1 MADTASLV
9 ARVTAEGAVTAAKQL
24 DNFAASATKAE
35 AATDKMTPAVKEA
48 AATTPKFGSA
58 VTNVSY
64 QLQDFIVQV
73 SSGQSALL
81 AFSQQAPQLLSGF
94 GALGAVLGIAAAATS
109 VLYNAFGSTNEA
121 TKNLE
126 SSTKALNAVI
136 QTSKTG
142 VTELSD
148 SYIQLATGV
157 ETATASQAQL
167 EAGIAGAEN
176 TIAAMNAKLKE
187 TADISYLMSGSI
199 TGANDSLQKG
209 QTNTSSYTGFLSS
222 LADQFGVTKQQAEEL
237 IPLLAS
243 VAEKPAQDNVLA
255 LTARMGELSS
265 TTDSK
270 VTPAFRNF
278 RAELLNAIATQD
290 TAKKSLDILKAA
302 QLGQAEATNSSTE
315 ATKQNITKMIEY
327 AQAQLQGA
335 KAVLAFN
342 AAQDKQ
348 QFAQS
353 GATAEQIAQY
363 NELINKQYEKDVANY
378 DAAQQKKAEA
388 EAKSA
393 AARAKSEADRQA
405 AQEKQADAFL
415 ASLERGQSDQL
426 KAIDAAESQKLQTLD
441 DYRAKDLVSQQEYEA
456 ARLLITTD
464 AARARQK
471 VEDSVTQKQQ
481 KITASVDPIAKLQ
494 QEREARLKV
503 IDEYEQLETANHETA
518 LAARQAAENTYNEGL
533 RAAAEENFRAQ
544 SMWNDMLLDGLDA
557 VAGATTNSIVGLL
570 NGTQS
575 AEEAAKN
582 LGNALL
588 SSVVGSLVEM
598 GAQYL
603 TNMIIGQTANA
614 AMVASSVASGT
625 AVAAA
630 WAPAAAMASLASFGA
645 NAAPAAAGISST
657 TALAAGLALTGVR
670 EQGGQMNAGGSYL
683 VGERGPEIIRMPG
696 AGRAVNASQTRQQLN
711 GNNSGNSGPTNVTI
725 VNNTSSQIGNV
736 STEQDDEGR
745 LRIIIEE
752 QVAASLQNSNSKIS
766 KARKATRNAP
776 GFK

>member
-9 ARVTAEGAVTAAKQL
+9 ARVTAEGAATAAKQL

-243 VAEKPAQDNVLA
+243 VAEKPTQDNVLA
-255 LTARMGELSS
+255 LTTRMGELSS
-265 TTDSK
+265 ATDSK

-415 ASLERGQSDQL
+415 TLVKKQNSSEVEQVTIA
-426 KAIDAAESQKLQTLD
+426 AAEKQKQLD
-441 DYRAKDLVSQQEYEA
+441 DYYAKGLVSQQEYE
-456 ARLLITTD
+456 
-464 AARARQK
+464 
-471 VEDSVTQKQQ
+471 
-481 KITASVDPIAKLQ
+481 TASADI
-494 QEREARLKV
+494 
-503 IDEYEQLETANHETA
+503 
-518 LAARQAAENTYNEGL
+518 
-533 RAAAEENFRAQ
+533 
-544 SMWNDMLLDGLDA
+544 
-557 VAGATTNSIVGLL
+557 
-570 NGTQS
+570 
-575 AEEAAKN
+575 
-582 LGNALL
+582 
-588 SSVVGSLVEM
+588 
-598 GAQYL
+598 
-603 TNMIIGQTANA
+603 ANA
-614 AMVASSVASGT
+614 AQEKKDAIVAKEQEQQAKRQEQADAYLAQLQANFEGESAELDRQYQVKQDKLDKFHEEGLISEEDYQNALADLRQQKADALIAADLSTWGTIAANVKSAASENT
-625 AVAAA
+625 ALYKAAA
-630 WAPAAAMASLASFGA
+630 ITEATISTYLAATKALATGGPILGPILAASTIALGLANVA
-645 NAAPAAAGISST
+645 KISS
-657 TALAAGLALTGVR
+657 AR
-670 EQGGQMNAGGSYL
+670 EQGGQLSAGQASTIA
-683 VGERGPEIIRMPG
+683 ERGKPEVIMPAG
-696 AGRAVNASQTRQQLN
+696 ASRVRTAQQMKEIMGQN
-711 GNNSGNSGPTNVTI
+711 GSSSGPSNVTI

>member
-9 ARVTAEGAVTAAKQL
+9 ARVTAEGAATAAKQL

-222 LADQFGVTKQQAEEL
+222 LADQFGITKQQAEEL

-243 VAEKPAQDNVLA
+243 VAEKPTQDNVLA
-255 LTARMGELSS
+255 LTTRMGELSS
-265 TTDSK
+265 ATDSK

-315 ATKQNITKMIEY
+315 ATKQNIAKMIEY

-415 ASLERGQSDQL
+415 TLVKKQNSSEVEQVTIA
-426 KAIDAAESQKLQTLD
+426 AAEKQKQLD
-441 DYRAKDLVSQQEYEA
+441 DYYAKGLVSQQEYE
-456 ARLLITTD
+456 
-464 AARARQK
+464 
-471 VEDSVTQKQQ
+471 
-481 KITASVDPIAKLQ
+481 TASADI
-494 QEREARLKV
+494 
-503 IDEYEQLETANHETA
+503 
-518 LAARQAAENTYNEGL
+518 
-533 RAAAEENFRAQ
+533 
-544 SMWNDMLLDGLDA
+544 
-557 VAGATTNSIVGLL
+557 
-570 NGTQS
+570 
-575 AEEAAKN
+575 
-582 LGNALL
+582 
-588 SSVVGSLVEM
+588 
-598 GAQYL
+598 
-603 TNMIIGQTANA
+603 ANA
-614 AMVASSVASGT
+614 AQEKKDAIVAKEQEQQAKRQEQADAYLAQLQANFEGESAELDRQYQVKQDKLDKFHEEGLISEEDYQNALADLRQQKADALIAADLSTWGTIAANVKSAASENT
-625 AVAAA
+625 ALYKAAA
-630 WAPAAAMASLASFGA
+630 ITEATISTYLAATKALATGGPILGPILAASTIALGLANVA
-645 NAAPAAAGISST
+645 KISS
-657 TALAAGLALTGVR
+657 AR
-670 EQGGQMNAGGSYL
+670 EQGGQLSAGQASTIA
-683 VGERGPEIIRMPG
+683 ERGKPEVIMPAG
-696 AGRAVNASQTRQQLN
+696 ASRVRTAQQMKEIMGQN
-711 GNNSGNSGPTNVTI
+711 GSSSGPSNVTI

>member
-9 ARVTAEGAVTAAKQL
+9 ARVTAEGAATAAKQL

-148 SYIQLATGV
+148 SYIQLAAGV

-243 VAEKPAQDNVLA
+243 VAEKPTQDNVLA
-255 LTARMGELSS
+255 LTTRMGELSS
-265 TTDSK
+265 ATDSK

-415 ASLERGQSDQL
+415 TLVKKQNSSEVEQVTIA
-426 KAIDAAESQKLQTLD
+426 AAEKQKQLD
-441 DYRAKDLVSQQEYEA
+441 DYYAKGLVSQQEYE
-456 ARLLITTD
+456 
-464 AARARQK
+464 
-471 VEDSVTQKQQ
+471 
-481 KITASVDPIAKLQ
+481 TASADI
-494 QEREARLKV
+494 
-503 IDEYEQLETANHETA
+503 
-518 LAARQAAENTYNEGL
+518 
-533 RAAAEENFRAQ
+533 
-544 SMWNDMLLDGLDA
+544 
-557 VAGATTNSIVGLL
+557 
-570 NGTQS
+570 
-575 AEEAAKN
+575 
-582 LGNALL
+582 
-588 SSVVGSLVEM
+588 
-598 GAQYL
+598 
-603 TNMIIGQTANA
+603 ANA
-614 AMVASSVASGT
+614 AQEKKDAIVAKEQEQQAKRQEQADAYLAQLQANFEGESAELDRQYQVKQDKLDKFHEEGLISEEDYQNALADLRQQKADALIAADLSTWGTIAANVKSAASENT
-625 AVAAA
+625 ALYKAAA
-630 WAPAAAMASLASFGA
+630 ITEATISTYLAATKALATGGPILGPILAASTIALGLANVA
-645 NAAPAAAGISST
+645 KISS
-657 TALAAGLALTGVR
+657 AR
-670 EQGGQMNAGGSYL
+670 EQGGQLAAGQASTIA
-683 VGERGPEIIRMPG
+683 ERGKPEVIMPAG
-696 AGRAVNASQTRQQLN
+696 ASRVRTAQQMKEIMGQN
-711 GNNSGNSGPTNVTI
+711 GSSSGPSNVTI

>member
-9 ARVTAEGAVTAAKQL
+9 ARVTAEGAATAAKQL

-243 VAEKPAQDNVLA
+243 VAEKPTQDNVLA
-255 LTARMGELSS
+255 LTTRMGELSS
-265 TTDSK
+265 ATDSK

-302 QLGQAEATNSSTE
+302 QLGQTEATNSSTE

-415 ASLERGQSDQL
+415 TLVKKQNSSEVEQVTIA
-426 KAIDAAESQKLQTLD
+426 AAEKQKQLD
-441 DYRAKDLVSQQEYEA
+441 DYYAKGLVSQQEYE
-456 ARLLITTD
+456 
-464 AARARQK
+464 
-471 VEDSVTQKQQ
+471 
-481 KITASVDPIAKLQ
+481 TASADI
-494 QEREARLKV
+494 
-503 IDEYEQLETANHETA
+503 
-518 LAARQAAENTYNEGL
+518 
-533 RAAAEENFRAQ
+533 
-544 SMWNDMLLDGLDA
+544 
-557 VAGATTNSIVGLL
+557 
-570 NGTQS
+570 
-575 AEEAAKN
+575 
-582 LGNALL
+582 
-588 SSVVGSLVEM
+588 
-598 GAQYL
+598 
-603 TNMIIGQTANA
+603 ANA
-614 AMVASSVASGT
+614 AQEKKDAIVAKEQEQQAKRQEQADAYLAQLQANFEGESAELDRQYQVKQDKLDKFHEEGLISEEDYQNALADLRQQKADALIAADLSTWGTIAANVKSAASENT
-625 AVAAA
+625 ALYKAAA
-630 WAPAAAMASLASFGA
+630 ITEATISTYLAATKALATGGPILGPILAASTIALGLANVA
-645 NAAPAAAGISST
+645 KISS
-657 TALAAGLALTGVR
+657 AR
-670 EQGGQMNAGGSYL
+670 EQGGQLSAGQASTIA
-683 VGERGPEIIRMPG
+683 ERGKPEVIMPAG
-696 AGRAVNASQTRQQLN
+696 ASRVRTAQQMKEIMGQN
-711 GNNSGNSGPTNVTI
+711 GSSSSPSNVTI

>member
-9 ARVTAEGAVTAAKQL
+9 ARVTAEGAATAAKQL

-48 AATTPKFGSA
+48 AKTTPKFGSA

-94 GALGAVLGIAAAATS
+94 GALGAVLGITAAATS

-243 VAEKPAQDNVLA
+243 VAEKPTQDNVLA
-255 LTARMGELSS
+255 LTTRMGELSS
-265 TTDSK
+265 ATDSK

-388 EAKSA
+388 EA
-393 AARAKSEADRQA
+393 DRQA

-415 ASLERGQSDQL
+415 TLVKKQNSSEVEQVTIA
-426 KAIDAAESQKLQTLD
+426 AAEKQKQLD
-441 DYRAKDLVSQQEYEA
+441 EYYTKGLVSQQEYE
-456 ARLLITTD
+456 
-464 AARARQK
+464 
-471 VEDSVTQKQQ
+471 
-481 KITASVDPIAKLQ
+481 TASADI
-494 QEREARLKV
+494 
-503 IDEYEQLETANHETA
+503 
-518 LAARQAAENTYNEGL
+518 
-533 RAAAEENFRAQ
+533 
-544 SMWNDMLLDGLDA
+544 
-557 VAGATTNSIVGLL
+557 
-570 NGTQS
+570 
-575 AEEAAKN
+575 
-582 LGNALL
+582 
-588 SSVVGSLVEM
+588 
-598 GAQYL
+598 
-603 TNMIIGQTANA
+603 ANA
-614 AMVASSVASGT
+614 AQEKKDAIVAKEQEQQAKRQEQADAYLAQLQANFEGESAELDRQYQVKQDKLDKFHEEGLISEEDYQNALADLRRQKADALIAADLSTWGTIAANVKSAASENT
-625 AVAAA
+625 ALYKAAA
-630 WAPAAAMASLASFGA
+630 ITEATISTYLAATKALATGGPILGPILAASTIALGLANVA
-645 NAAPAAAGISST
+645 KISS
-657 TALAAGLALTGVR
+657 AR
-670 EQGGQMNAGGSYL
+670 EQGGQLSAGQASTIAERGKPEVIMPAGASRVRTAQQMKEIMGQNGGST
-683 VGERGPEIIRMPG
+683 GPANISII
-696 AGRAVNASQTRQQLN
+696 
-711 GNNSGNSGPTNVTI
+711 
-725 VNNTSSQIGNV
+725 NNTSAQIGNTSV
-736 STEQDDEGR
+736 EQDEEGR

>member
-9 ARVTAEGAVTAAKQL
+9 ARVTAEGAATAAKQL

-243 VAEKPAQDNVLA
+243 VAEKPTQDNVLA
-255 LTARMGELSS
+255 LTTRMGELSS
-265 TTDSK
+265 ATDSK

-415 ASLERGQSDQL
+415 TLVKKQNSSEVEQVTIA
-426 KAIDAAESQKLQTLD
+426 AAEKQKQLD
-441 DYRAKDLVSQQEYEA
+441 DYYAKGLVSQQEYE
-456 ARLLITTD
+456 
-464 AARARQK
+464 
-471 VEDSVTQKQQ
+471 
-481 KITASVDPIAKLQ
+481 TASADI
-494 QEREARLKV
+494 
-503 IDEYEQLETANHETA
+503 
-518 LAARQAAENTYNEGL
+518 
-533 RAAAEENFRAQ
+533 
-544 SMWNDMLLDGLDA
+544 
-557 VAGATTNSIVGLL
+557 
-570 NGTQS
+570 
-575 AEEAAKN
+575 
-582 LGNALL
+582 
-588 SSVVGSLVEM
+588 
-598 GAQYL
+598 
-603 TNMIIGQTANA
+603 ANA
-614 AMVASSVASGT
+614 AQEKKDAIVAKEQEQQAKRQEQADAYLAQLQANFEGESAELDRQYQVKQDKLDKFHEEGLISEEDYQNALADLRQQKADALIAADLSTWGTIAANVKSAASENT
-625 AVAAA
+625 ALYKAAA
-630 WAPAAAMASLASFGA
+630 ITEATISTYLAATKALATGGPILGPILAASTVALGLANVA
-645 NAAPAAAGISST
+645 KISS
-657 TALAAGLALTGVR
+657 AR
-670 EQGGQMNAGGSYL
+670 EQGGQLSAGQASTIA
-683 VGERGPEIIRMPG
+683 ERGKPEVIMPAG
-696 AGRAVNASQTRQQLN
+696 ASRVRTAQQMKEIMGQN
-711 GNNSGNSGPTNVTI
+711 GSSSGPSNVTI

>member
-9 ARVTAEGAVTAAKQL
+9 ARVTAEGAATAAKQL

-176 TIAAMNAKLKE
+176 TIASMNAKLKE

-243 VAEKPAQDNVLA
+243 VAEKPTQDNVLA

-265 TTDSK
+265 ATESK

-415 ASLERGQSDQL
+415 ALVKKQNSSEVEQVTI
-426 KAIDAAESQKLQTLD
+426 AAAEKQKQLD
-441 DYRAKDLVSQQEYEA
+441 DYYAKGLVSQQEYE
-456 ARLLITTD
+456 
-464 AARARQK
+464 
-471 VEDSVTQKQQ
+471 
-481 KITASVDPIAKLQ
+481 TASADI
-494 QEREARLKV
+494 
-503 IDEYEQLETANHETA
+503 
-518 LAARQAAENTYNEGL
+518 
-533 RAAAEENFRAQ
+533 
-544 SMWNDMLLDGLDA
+544 
-557 VAGATTNSIVGLL
+557 
-570 NGTQS
+570 
-575 AEEAAKN
+575 
-582 LGNALL
+582 
-588 SSVVGSLVEM
+588 
-598 GAQYL
+598 
-603 TNMIIGQTANA
+603 ANA
-614 AMVASSVASGT
+614 AQEKKDAIVAKEQEQQAKRQEQADAYLAQLQANFEGESAELDRQYQVKQDKLDKFHEDGLISEEDYQNALADLRQQKADALIAADLSTWGTIAANVKNAASENT
-625 AVAAA
+625 ALYKAAA
-630 WAPAAAMASLASFGA
+630 ITEATISTYLAATKALATGGPILGPILAASTIALGLANVA
-645 NAAPAAAGISST
+645 KISS
-657 TALAAGLALTGVR
+657 AR
-670 EQGGQMNAGGSYL
+670 EQGGQLSAGQASTIA
-683 VGERGPEIIRMPG
+683 ERGKPEVIMPAG
-696 AGRAVNASQTRQQLN
+696 ASRVRTAQQMKEIMGQN
-711 GNNSGNSGPTNVTI
+711 GSSSGPSNVTI

>member
-9 ARVTAEGAVTAAKQL
+9 ARVTAEGAATAAKQL

-48 AATTPKFGSA
+48 TATTPKFGSA

-148 SYIQLATGV
+148 SYIQLAAGV

-243 VAEKPAQDNVLA
+243 VAEKPTQDNVLA
-255 LTARMGELSS
+255 LTTRMGELSS
-265 TTDSK
+265 ATDSK

-415 ASLERGQSDQL
+415 TLVKKQNSSEVEQVTIA
-426 KAIDAAESQKLQTLD
+426 AAEKQKQLD
-441 DYRAKDLVSQQEYEA
+441 EYYAKGLVSQQEYE
-456 ARLLITTD
+456 
-464 AARARQK
+464 
-471 VEDSVTQKQQ
+471 
-481 KITASVDPIAKLQ
+481 TASADI
-494 QEREARLKV
+494 
-503 IDEYEQLETANHETA
+503 
-518 LAARQAAENTYNEGL
+518 
-533 RAAAEENFRAQ
+533 
-544 SMWNDMLLDGLDA
+544 
-557 VAGATTNSIVGLL
+557 
-570 NGTQS
+570 
-575 AEEAAKN
+575 
-582 LGNALL
+582 
-588 SSVVGSLVEM
+588 
-598 GAQYL
+598 
-603 TNMIIGQTANA
+603 ANA
-614 AMVASSVASGT
+614 AQEKKDAIVAKEQEQQSKRQEQADAYLAQLQANFEGESAELDRQYQVKQDKLDKFHEEGLISEEDYQNALADLRQQKADALIAADLSTWGTIAANVKSAASENT
-625 AVAAA
+625 ALYKAAA
-630 WAPAAAMASLASFGA
+630 ITEATISTYLAATKALATGGPILGPILAASTIALGLANVA
-645 NAAPAAAGISST
+645 KISS
-657 TALAAGLALTGVR
+657 AR
-670 EQGGQMNAGGSYL
+670 EQGGQLSAGQASTIA
-683 VGERGPEIIRMPG
+683 ERGKPEVIMPAG
-696 AGRAVNASQTRQQLN
+696 ASRVRTAQQMKEIMGQN
-711 GNNSGNSGPTNVTI
+711 GSSSGPSNVTI

>member
-9 ARVTAEGAVTAAKQL
+9 ARVTAEGAATAAKQL

-94 GALGAVLGIAAAATS
+94 GSLGAVLGIAAAATS

-243 VAEKPAQDNVLA
+243 VAEKPTQDNVLA
-255 LTARMGELSS
+255 LTTRMGELSS
-265 TTDSK
+265 ATDSK

-415 ASLERGQSDQL
+415 TLVKKQNSSEVEQVTIA
-426 KAIDAAESQKLQTLD
+426 AAEKQKQLD
-441 DYRAKDLVSQQEYEA
+441 DYYAKGLVSQQEYE
-456 ARLLITTD
+456 
-464 AARARQK
+464 
-471 VEDSVTQKQQ
+471 
-481 KITASVDPIAKLQ
+481 TASADI
-494 QEREARLKV
+494 
-503 IDEYEQLETANHETA
+503 
-518 LAARQAAENTYNEGL
+518 
-533 RAAAEENFRAQ
+533 
-544 SMWNDMLLDGLDA
+544 
-557 VAGATTNSIVGLL
+557 
-570 NGTQS
+570 
-575 AEEAAKN
+575 
-582 LGNALL
+582 
-588 SSVVGSLVEM
+588 
-598 GAQYL
+598 
-603 TNMIIGQTANA
+603 ANA
-614 AMVASSVASGT
+614 AQEKKDAIVAKEQEQQAKRQEQADAYLAQLQANFEGESAELDRQYQVKQDKLDKFHEEGLISEEDYQNALADLRQQKADALIAADLSTWGTIAANVKSAASENT
-625 AVAAA
+625 ALYKAAA
-630 WAPAAAMASLASFGA
+630 ITEATISTYLAATKALATGGPILGPILAASTIALGLANVA
-645 NAAPAAAGISST
+645 KISS
-657 TALAAGLALTGVR
+657 AR
-670 EQGGQMNAGGSYL
+670 EQGGQLSAGQASTIA
-683 VGERGPEIIRMPG
+683 ERGKPEVIMPAG
-696 AGRAVNASQTRQQLN
+696 ASRVRTAQQMKEIMGQN
-711 GNNSGNSGPTNVTI
+711 GSSSGPSNVTI

>member
-9 ARVTAEGAVTAAKQL
+9 ARVTAEGAATAAKQL

-243 VAEKPAQDNVLA
+243 VAEKPTQDNVMA
-255 LTARMGELSS
+255 LTTRMGELSS
-265 TTDSK
+265 ATDSK

-393 AARAKSEADRQA
+393 AARAKSESDRQA

-415 ASLERGQSDQL
+415 TLVKKQNSSEVEQVTIA
-426 KAIDAAESQKLQTLD
+426 AAEKQKQLD
-441 DYRAKDLVSQQEYEA
+441 DYYAKGLVSQQEYE
-456 ARLLITTD
+456 
-464 AARARQK
+464 
-471 VEDSVTQKQQ
+471 
-481 KITASVDPIAKLQ
+481 TASADI
-494 QEREARLKV
+494 
-503 IDEYEQLETANHETA
+503 
-518 LAARQAAENTYNEGL
+518 
-533 RAAAEENFRAQ
+533 
-544 SMWNDMLLDGLDA
+544 
-557 VAGATTNSIVGLL
+557 
-570 NGTQS
+570 
-575 AEEAAKN
+575 
-582 LGNALL
+582 
-588 SSVVGSLVEM
+588 
-598 GAQYL
+598 
-603 TNMIIGQTANA
+603 ANA
-614 AMVASSVASGT
+614 AQEKKDAIVAKEQEQQAKRQEQADAYLAQLQANFEGESAELDRQYQVKQDKLDKFHEEGLISEEDYQNALADLRQQKADALIAADLSTWGTIAANVKSAASENT
-625 AVAAA
+625 ALYKAAA
-630 WAPAAAMASLASFGA
+630 ITEATISTYLAATKALATGGPILGPILAASTIALGLANVA
-645 NAAPAAAGISST
+645 KISS
-657 TALAAGLALTGVR
+657 AR
-670 EQGGQMNAGGSYL
+670 EQGGQLAAGQASTIA
-683 VGERGPEIIRMPG
+683 ERGKPEVIMPAG
-696 AGRAVNASQTRQQLN
+696 ASRARTAQQMKEIMGQN
-711 GNNSGNSGPTNVTI
+711 GGQSGGDNVTI
-725 VNNTSSQIGNV
+725 VNNTTGRVDSAV
-736 STEQDDEGR
+736 TERDDEGR
-745 LRIIIEE
+745 LRIIISET
-752 QVAASLQNSNSKIS
+752 VASQLQDNNSPIS
-766 KARKATRNAP
+766 KARRSTRGQP
-776 GFK
+776 GY

>member
-9 ARVTAEGAVTAAKQL
+9 ARVTAEGAATAAKQL

-243 VAEKPAQDNVLA
+243 VAEKPTQDNVLA

-265 TTDSK
+265 ATDSK

-405 AQEKQADAFL
+405 AQDKQADAFL
-415 ASLERGQSDQL
+415 TLVKKQNSSEVEQVTIA
-426 KAIDAAESQKLQTLD
+426 AAEKQKQLD
-441 DYRAKDLVSQQEYEA
+441 DYYAKGLVSQQEYE
-456 ARLLITTD
+456 
-464 AARARQK
+464 
-471 VEDSVTQKQQ
+471 
-481 KITASVDPIAKLQ
+481 TASADI
-494 QEREARLKV
+494 
-503 IDEYEQLETANHETA
+503 
-518 LAARQAAENTYNEGL
+518 
-533 RAAAEENFRAQ
+533 
-544 SMWNDMLLDGLDA
+544 
-557 VAGATTNSIVGLL
+557 
-570 NGTQS
+570 
-575 AEEAAKN
+575 
-582 LGNALL
+582 
-588 SSVVGSLVEM
+588 
-598 GAQYL
+598 
-603 TNMIIGQTANA
+603 ANA
-614 AMVASSVASGT
+614 AQEKKDAIVAKEQEQQAKRQEQADAYLAQLQANFEGESAELDRQYQVKQDKLDKFHEEGLISEEDYQNALADLRQQKADALIAADLSTWGTIAANVKSAASENT
-625 AVAAA
+625 ALYKAAA
-630 WAPAAAMASLASFGA
+630 ITEATISTYLAATKALATGGPILGPILAASTIALGLANVA
-645 NAAPAAAGISST
+645 KISS
-657 TALAAGLALTGVR
+657 AR
-670 EQGGQMNAGGSYL
+670 EQGGQLSAGQASTIA
-683 VGERGPEIIRMPG
+683 ERGKPEVIMPAG
-696 AGRAVNASQTRQQLN
+696 ASRVRTAQQMKEIMGQN
-711 GNNSGNSGPTNVTI
+711 VSSSGPSNVTI

>member
-9 ARVTAEGAVTAAKQL
+9 ARVTAEGAATAAKQL

-243 VAEKPAQDNVLA
+243 VAEKPTQDNVLA
-255 LTARMGELSS
+255 LTTRMGELSS
-265 TTDSK
+265 ATDSK

-415 ASLERGQSDQL
+415 TLVKKQNSSEVEQVTIA
-426 KAIDAAESQKLQTLD
+426 AAEKQKQLD
-441 DYRAKDLVSQQEYEA
+441 DYYAKGLVSQQEYEM
-456 ARLLITTD
+456 
-464 AARARQK
+464 
-471 VEDSVTQKQQ
+471 
-481 KITASVDPIAKLQ
+481 ASADI
-494 QEREARLKV
+494 
-503 IDEYEQLETANHETA
+503 
-518 LAARQAAENTYNEGL
+518 
-533 RAAAEENFRAQ
+533 
-544 SMWNDMLLDGLDA
+544 
-557 VAGATTNSIVGLL
+557 
-570 NGTQS
+570 
-575 AEEAAKN
+575 
-582 LGNALL
+582 
-588 SSVVGSLVEM
+588 
-598 GAQYL
+598 
-603 TNMIIGQTANA
+603 ANA
-614 AMVASSVASGT
+614 AQEKKDAIVAKEQEQQAKRQEQADAYLAQLQANFEGESAELDRQYQVKQDKLDKFHEEGLISEEDYQNALADLRQQKADALIDADLSTWGTIAANVKNAASENT
-625 AVAAA
+625 ALYKAAA
-630 WAPAAAMASLASFGA
+630 ITEATISTYLAATKALATGGPILGPILAASTIALGLANVA
-645 NAAPAAAGISST
+645 KISS
-657 TALAAGLALTGVR
+657 AR
-670 EQGGQMNAGGSYL
+670 EQGGQLSAGQASTIA
-683 VGERGPEIIRMPG
+683 ERGKPEVIMPAG
-696 AGRAVNASQTRQQLN
+696 ASRVRTAQQMKEIMGQN
-711 GNNSGNSGPTNVTI
+711 GAPSGGDNVTI
-725 VNNTSSQIGNV
+725 VNNTTGRVDSAV
-736 STEQDDEGR
+736 TERDDEGR
-745 LRIIIEE
+745 LRIIISET
-752 QVAASLQNSNSKIS
+752 VASQLQDNNSPIS
-766 KARKATRNAP
+766 KARRGTRGQP
-776 GFK
+776 GY

>member
-9 ARVTAEGAVTAAKQL
+9 ARVTAEGAATAAKQL

-48 AATTPKFGSA
+48 AKTTPKFGSA

-243 VAEKPAQDNVLA
+243 VAEKPTQDNVLA
-255 LTARMGELSS
+255 LTTRMGELSS
-265 TTDSK
+265 ATDSK

-415 ASLERGQSDQL
+415 TLVKKQNSSEVEQVTIA
-426 KAIDAAESQKLQTLD
+426 AAEKQKQLD
-441 DYRAKDLVSQQEYEA
+441 EYYAKGLVSQQEYE
-456 ARLLITTD
+456 
-464 AARARQK
+464 
-471 VEDSVTQKQQ
+471 
-481 KITASVDPIAKLQ
+481 TASADI
-494 QEREARLKV
+494 
-503 IDEYEQLETANHETA
+503 
-518 LAARQAAENTYNEGL
+518 
-533 RAAAEENFRAQ
+533 
-544 SMWNDMLLDGLDA
+544 
-557 VAGATTNSIVGLL
+557 
-570 NGTQS
+570 
-575 AEEAAKN
+575 
-582 LGNALL
+582 
-588 SSVVGSLVEM
+588 
-598 GAQYL
+598 
-603 TNMIIGQTANA
+603 ANA
-614 AMVASSVASGT
+614 AQEKKDAIVAKEQEQQAKRQEQADAYLAQLQANFEGESAELDRQYQVKQDKLDKFHEEGLISEEDYQNAIADLRRQKADALIAADLSTWGTIAANVKSAASENT
-625 AVAAA
+625 ALYKAAA
-630 WAPAAAMASLASFGA
+630 ITEATISTYLAATKALATGGPILGPILAASTIALGLANVA
-645 NAAPAAAGISST
+645 KISS
-657 TALAAGLALTGVR
+657 AR
-670 EQGGQMNAGGSYL
+670 EQGGQLSAGQASTIAERGKPEVIMPAGASRVRTAQQMKEIMGQNGGST
-683 VGERGPEIIRMPG
+683 GPANISII
-696 AGRAVNASQTRQQLN
+696 
-711 GNNSGNSGPTNVTI
+711 
-725 VNNTSSQIGNV
+725 NNTSAQIGNTSV
-736 STEQDDEGR
+736 EQDEEGR

>member
-9 ARVTAEGAVTAAKQL
+9 ARVTAEGAATAAKQL

-48 AATTPKFGSA
+48 AKTTPKFGSA

-243 VAEKPAQDNVLA
+243 VAEKPTQDNVLA
-255 LTARMGELSS
+255 LTTRMGELSS
-265 TTDSK
+265 ATDSK

-415 ASLERGQSDQL
+415 TLVKKQNSSEVEQVTIA
-426 KAIDAAESQKLQTLD
+426 AAEKQKQLD
-441 DYRAKDLVSQQEYEA
+441 EYYAKGLVSQQEYE
-456 ARLLITTD
+456 
-464 AARARQK
+464 
-471 VEDSVTQKQQ
+471 
-481 KITASVDPIAKLQ
+481 TASADI
-494 QEREARLKV
+494 
-503 IDEYEQLETANHETA
+503 
-518 LAARQAAENTYNEGL
+518 
-533 RAAAEENFRAQ
+533 
-544 SMWNDMLLDGLDA
+544 
-557 VAGATTNSIVGLL
+557 
-570 NGTQS
+570 
-575 AEEAAKN
+575 
-582 LGNALL
+582 
-588 SSVVGSLVEM
+588 
-598 GAQYL
+598 
-603 TNMIIGQTANA
+603 ANA
-614 AMVASSVASGT
+614 AQEKKDAIVAKEQEQQAKRQEQADAYLAQLQANFEGESAELDRQYQVKQDKLDKFHEEGLISEEDYQNALADLRQQKADALIAADLSTWGTIAANVKNAASENT
-625 AVAAA
+625 ALYKAAA
-630 WAPAAAMASLASFGA
+630 ITEATISTYLAA
-645 NAAPAAAGISST
+645 NK
-657 TALAAGLALTGVR
+657 ALATGGPILGPILAASAIALGLANVAKISAAR
-670 EQGGQMNAGGSYL
+670 EQGGQLSAGQASTIAERGKPEVIMPAGASRVRTAQQMKEIMGQNGGST
-683 VGERGPEIIRMPG
+683 GPANISII
-696 AGRAVNASQTRQQLN
+696 
-711 GNNSGNSGPTNVTI
+711 
-725 VNNTSSQIGNV
+725 NNTSAQIGNTSV
-736 STEQDDEGR
+736 EQDEEGR

>member
-9 ARVTAEGAVTAAKQL
+9 ARVTAEGAATAAKQL

-243 VAEKPAQDNVLA
+243 VAEKPTQDNVLA
-255 LTARMGELSS
+255 LTTRMGELSS
-265 TTDSK
+265 ATDSK

-415 ASLERGQSDQL
+415 TLVKKQNSSEVEQVTIA
-426 KAIDAAESQKLQTLD
+426 AAEKQKQLD
-441 DYRAKDLVSQQEYEA
+441 DYYAKGLVSQQEYE
-456 ARLLITTD
+456 
-464 AARARQK
+464 
-471 VEDSVTQKQQ
+471 
-481 KITASVDPIAKLQ
+481 TASADI
-494 QEREARLKV
+494 
-503 IDEYEQLETANHETA
+503 
-518 LAARQAAENTYNEGL
+518 
-533 RAAAEENFRAQ
+533 
-544 SMWNDMLLDGLDA
+544 
-557 VAGATTNSIVGLL
+557 
-570 NGTQS
+570 
-575 AEEAAKN
+575 
-582 LGNALL
+582 
-588 SSVVGSLVEM
+588 
-598 GAQYL
+598 
-603 TNMIIGQTANA
+603 ANA
-614 AMVASSVASGT
+614 AQEKKDAIVAKEQEQQAKRQEQADAYLAQLQANFEGESAELDRQYQVKQDKLDKFHEEGLISEEDYQNALADLRQQKADALIAADLSTWGTIAANVKSAASENT
-625 AVAAA
+625 ALYKAAA
-630 WAPAAAMASLASFGA
+630 ITEATISTYLAATKALATGGPILGPILAASTIALGLANVA
-645 NAAPAAAGISST
+645 KISS
-657 TALAAGLALTGVR
+657 AR
-670 EQGGQMNAGGSYL
+670 EQGGQLAAGQASTIAERGKPEVIMPAGASRVRTAQQMKEIMGQNGGST
-683 VGERGPEIIRMPG
+683 GPANISII
-696 AGRAVNASQTRQQLN
+696 
-711 GNNSGNSGPTNVTI
+711 
-725 VNNTSSQIGNV
+725 NNTSAQIGNTSV
-736 STEQDDEGR
+736 EQDEEGR

>member
-9 ARVTAEGAVTAAKQL
+9 ARVTAEGAATAAKQL

-243 VAEKPAQDNVLA
+243 VAEKPTQDNVMA
-255 LTARMGELSS
+255 LTTRMGELSS
-265 TTDSK
+265 ATDSK

-393 AARAKSEADRQA
+393 AARAKSESDRQA

-415 ASLERGQSDQL
+415 TLVKKQNSSEVEQVTIA
-426 KAIDAAESQKLQTLD
+426 AAEKQKQLD
-441 DYRAKDLVSQQEYEA
+441 DYYAKGLVSQQEYE
-456 ARLLITTD
+456 
-464 AARARQK
+464 
-471 VEDSVTQKQQ
+471 
-481 KITASVDPIAKLQ
+481 TASADI
-494 QEREARLKV
+494 
-503 IDEYEQLETANHETA
+503 
-518 LAARQAAENTYNEGL
+518 
-533 RAAAEENFRAQ
+533 
-544 SMWNDMLLDGLDA
+544 
-557 VAGATTNSIVGLL
+557 
-570 NGTQS
+570 
-575 AEEAAKN
+575 
-582 LGNALL
+582 
-588 SSVVGSLVEM
+588 
-598 GAQYL
+598 
-603 TNMIIGQTANA
+603 ANA
-614 AMVASSVASGT
+614 AQEKKDAIVAKEQEQQAKRQEQADAYLAQLQANFEGESAELDRQYQVKQDKLDKFHEEGLISEEDYQNALADLRQQKADALIAADLSTWGTIAANVKSAASENT
-625 AVAAA
+625 ALYKAAA
-630 WAPAAAMASLASFGA
+630 ITEATISTYLAATKALATGGPILGPILAASTIALGLANVA
-645 NAAPAAAGISST
+645 KISS
-657 TALAAGLALTGVR
+657 AR
-670 EQGGQMNAGGSYL
+670 EQGGQLAAGQASTIA
-683 VGERGPEIIRMPG
+683 ERGKPEVIMPAG
-696 AGRAVNASQTRQQLN
+696 ASRVRTAQQMKEIMGQN
-711 GNNSGNSGPTNVTI
+711 GSSSGPSNVTI

>member
-9 ARVTAEGAVTAAKQL
+9 ARVTAEGAATAAKQL

-64 QLQDFIVQV
+64 QLQDLIVQV

-126 SSTKALNAVI
+126 SSTKALNVVI

-243 VAEKPAQDNVLA
+243 VAEKPTQDNVLA
-255 LTARMGELSS
+255 LTTRMGELSS
-265 TTDSK
+265 ATDSK

-415 ASLERGQSDQL
+415 TLVKKQNSSEVEQVTIA
-426 KAIDAAESQKLQTLD
+426 AAEKQKQLD
-441 DYRAKDLVSQQEYEA
+441 DYYAKGLVSQQEYE
-456 ARLLITTD
+456 
-464 AARARQK
+464 
-471 VEDSVTQKQQ
+471 
-481 KITASVDPIAKLQ
+481 TASADI
-494 QEREARLKV
+494 
-503 IDEYEQLETANHETA
+503 
-518 LAARQAAENTYNEGL
+518 
-533 RAAAEENFRAQ
+533 
-544 SMWNDMLLDGLDA
+544 
-557 VAGATTNSIVGLL
+557 
-570 NGTQS
+570 
-575 AEEAAKN
+575 
-582 LGNALL
+582 
-588 SSVVGSLVEM
+588 
-598 GAQYL
+598 
-603 TNMIIGQTANA
+603 ANA
-614 AMVASSVASGT
+614 AQEKKDAIVAKEQEQQAKRQEQADAYLAQLQANFEGESAELDRQYQVKQDKLDKFHEEGLISEEDYQNALADLRQQKADALIAADLSTWGTIAANVKSAASENT
-625 AVAAA
+625 ALYKAAA
-630 WAPAAAMASLASFGA
+630 ITEATISTYLAATKALATGGPILGPILAASTIALGLANVA
-645 NAAPAAAGISST
+645 KISS
-657 TALAAGLALTGVR
+657 AR
-670 EQGGQMNAGGSYL
+670 EQGGQLSAGQASTIA
-683 VGERGPEIIRMPG
+683 ERGKPEVIMPAG
-696 AGRAVNASQTRQQLN
+696 ASRVRTAQQMKEIMGQN
-711 GNNSGNSGPTNVTI
+711 GSSSGPSNVTI

>member
-9 ARVTAEGAVTAAKQL
+9 ARVTAEGAATAAKQL

-243 VAEKPAQDNVLA
+243 VAEKPTQDNVLA
-255 LTARMGELSS
+255 LTTRMGELSS
-265 TTDSK
+265 ATDSK

-415 ASLERGQSDQL
+415 TLVKKQNSSEVEQVTIA
-426 KAIDAAESQKLQTLD
+426 AAEKQKQLD
-441 DYRAKDLVSQQEYEA
+441 DYYAKGLVSQQEYE
-456 ARLLITTD
+456 
-464 AARARQK
+464 
-471 VEDSVTQKQQ
+471 
-481 KITASVDPIAKLQ
+481 TASADI
-494 QEREARLKV
+494 
-503 IDEYEQLETANHETA
+503 
-518 LAARQAAENTYNEGL
+518 
-533 RAAAEENFRAQ
+533 
-544 SMWNDMLLDGLDA
+544 
-557 VAGATTNSIVGLL
+557 
-570 NGTQS
+570 
-575 AEEAAKN
+575 
-582 LGNALL
+582 
-588 SSVVGSLVEM
+588 
-598 GAQYL
+598 
-603 TNMIIGQTANA
+603 ANA
-614 AMVASSVASGT
+614 AQEKKDAIVAKEQEQQAKRQEQADAYLAQLQANFEGESAELDRQYQVKQDKLDKFHEEGLISEEDYQNALADLRQQKADALIDADLSTWGTIAANVKNAASENT
-625 AVAAA
+625 ALYKAAA
-630 WAPAAAMASLASFGA
+630 ITEATISTYLAATKALATGGPILGPILAASTIALGLANVA
-645 NAAPAAAGISST
+645 KISS
-657 TALAAGLALTGVR
+657 AR
-670 EQGGQMNAGGSYL
+670 EQGGQLSAGQASTIA
-683 VGERGPEIIRMPG
+683 ERGKPEVIMPAG
-696 AGRAVNASQTRQQLN
+696 ASRVRTAQQMKEIMGQN
-711 GNNSGNSGPTNVTI
+711 GAPSGGDNITI
-725 VNNTSSQIGNV
+725 VNNTTGRVDSAV
-736 STEQDDEGR
+736 TERDDEGR
-745 LRIIIEE
+745 LRIIISET
-752 QVAASLQNSNSKIS
+752 VASQLQDNNSPIS
-766 KARKATRNAP
+766 KARRGTRGQP
-776 GFK
+776 GY

>member
-9 ARVTAEGAVTAAKQL
+9 ARVTAEGAATAAKQL

-148 SYIQLATGV
+148 SYIQLAAGV

-243 VAEKPAQDNVLA
+243 VAEKPTQDNVLA
-255 LTARMGELSS
+255 LTTRMGELSS
-265 TTDSK
+265 ATDSK

-415 ASLERGQSDQL
+415 TLVKKQNSSEVEQVTIA
-426 KAIDAAESQKLQTLD
+426 AAEKQKQLD
-441 DYRAKDLVSQQEYEA
+441 DYYAKGLVSQQEYE
-456 ARLLITTD
+456 
-464 AARARQK
+464 
-471 VEDSVTQKQQ
+471 
-481 KITASVDPIAKLQ
+481 TASADI
-494 QEREARLKV
+494 
-503 IDEYEQLETANHETA
+503 
-518 LAARQAAENTYNEGL
+518 
-533 RAAAEENFRAQ
+533 
-544 SMWNDMLLDGLDA
+544 
-557 VAGATTNSIVGLL
+557 
-570 NGTQS
+570 
-575 AEEAAKN
+575 
-582 LGNALL
+582 
-588 SSVVGSLVEM
+588 
-598 GAQYL
+598 
-603 TNMIIGQTANA
+603 ANA
-614 AMVASSVASGT
+614 AQEKKDAIVAKEQEQQAKRQEQADAYLAQLQANFEGESAELDRQYQVKQDKLDKFHEEGLISEEDYQNALADLRQQKADALIAADLSTWGTIAANVKNAASENT
-625 AVAAA
+625 ALYKAAA
-630 WAPAAAMASLASFGA
+630 ITEATISTYLAATKALATGGPILGPILAASTIALGLANVA
-645 NAAPAAAGISST
+645 KISS
-657 TALAAGLALTGVR
+657 AR
-670 EQGGQMNAGGSYL
+670 EQGGQLAAGQASTIA
-683 VGERGPEIIRMPG
+683 ERGKPEVIMPAG
-696 AGRAVNASQTRQQLN
+696 ASRVRTAQQMKEIMGQN
-711 GNNSGNSGPTNVTI
+711 GSSSGPSNVTI

>member
-9 ARVTAEGAVTAAKQL
+9 ARVTAEGAATAAKQL
-24 DNFAASATKAE
+24 DNFAASASKAE

-48 AATTPKFGSA
+48 AKTTPKFGSA

-243 VAEKPAQDNVLA
+243 VAEKPTQDNVLA
-255 LTARMGELSS
+255 LTTRMGELSS
-265 TTDSK
+265 ATDGK

-415 ASLERGQSDQL
+415 TLVKKQNSSEVEQVTIA
-426 KAIDAAESQKLQTLD
+426 AAEKQKQLD
-441 DYRAKDLVSQQEYEA
+441 EYYAKGLVSQQEYE
-456 ARLLITTD
+456 
-464 AARARQK
+464 
-471 VEDSVTQKQQ
+471 
-481 KITASVDPIAKLQ
+481 TASADI
-494 QEREARLKV
+494 
-503 IDEYEQLETANHETA
+503 
-518 LAARQAAENTYNEGL
+518 
-533 RAAAEENFRAQ
+533 
-544 SMWNDMLLDGLDA
+544 
-557 VAGATTNSIVGLL
+557 
-570 NGTQS
+570 
-575 AEEAAKN
+575 
-582 LGNALL
+582 
-588 SSVVGSLVEM
+588 
-598 GAQYL
+598 
-603 TNMIIGQTANA
+603 ANA
-614 AMVASSVASGT
+614 AQEKKDAIAAKEQEQQAKRQEQADAYLAQLQANFEGESAELDRQYQVKQDKLDKFHEEGLISEEDYQNALADLRQQKAEALIAADLSTWGTIAANVKNAASENT
-625 AVAAA
+625 ALYKAAA
-630 WAPAAAMASLASFGA
+630 ITEATISTYLAA
-645 NAAPAAAGISST
+645 NK
-657 TALAAGLALTGVR
+657 ALATGGPILGPILAASAIALGLANVAKISAAR
-670 EQGGQMNAGGSYL
+670 EQGGQLSAGQMSTI
-683 VGERGPEIIRMPG
+683 VERGKPEVIMPAG
-696 AGRAVNASQTRQQLN
+696 ASRVRTAQQMKEIMGQN
-711 GNNSGNSGPTNVTI
+711 GSSPGPSNVTI

>member
-9 ARVTAEGAVTAAKQL
+9 ARVTAEGAATAAKQL

-109 VLYNAFGSTNEA
+109 VLYNAFGSTNDA

-148 SYIQLATGV
+148 SYIHLAAGV

-243 VAEKPAQDNVLA
+243 VAEKPTQDNVLA
-255 LTARMGELSS
+255 LTTRMGELSS
-265 TTDSK
+265 ATDSK

-415 ASLERGQSDQL
+415 TLVKKQNSSEVEQVTIA
-426 KAIDAAESQKLQTLD
+426 AAEKQKQLD
-441 DYRAKDLVSQQEYEA
+441 DYYAKGLVSQQEYE
-456 ARLLITTD
+456 
-464 AARARQK
+464 
-471 VEDSVTQKQQ
+471 
-481 KITASVDPIAKLQ
+481 TASADI
-494 QEREARLKV
+494 
-503 IDEYEQLETANHETA
+503 
-518 LAARQAAENTYNEGL
+518 
-533 RAAAEENFRAQ
+533 
-544 SMWNDMLLDGLDA
+544 
-557 VAGATTNSIVGLL
+557 
-570 NGTQS
+570 
-575 AEEAAKN
+575 
-582 LGNALL
+582 
-588 SSVVGSLVEM
+588 
-598 GAQYL
+598 
-603 TNMIIGQTANA
+603 ANA
-614 AMVASSVASGT
+614 AQEKKDAIVAKEQEQQAKRQEQADAYLAQLQANFEGESAELDRQYQVKQDKLDKFHEEGLISEEDYQNALADLRQQKADALIAADLSTWGTIAANVKSAASENT
-625 AVAAA
+625 ALYKAAA
-630 WAPAAAMASLASFGA
+630 ITEATISTYLAATKALATGGPILGPILAASTIALGLANVA
-645 NAAPAAAGISST
+645 KISS
-657 TALAAGLALTGVR
+657 AR
-670 EQGGQMNAGGSYL
+670 EQGGQLSAGQASTIA
-683 VGERGPEIIRMPG
+683 ERGKPEVIMPAG
-696 AGRAVNASQTRQQLN
+696 ASRVRTAQQMKEIMGQN
-711 GNNSGNSGPTNVTI
+711 GSSSGPSNVTI

>member
-9 ARVTAEGAVTAAKQL
+9 ARVTAEGAATAAKQL

-64 QLQDFIVQV
+64 QLQDLIVQV

-126 SSTKALNAVI
+126 SSTKALNVVI

-243 VAEKPAQDNVLA
+243 VAEKPTQDNVLA
-255 LTARMGELSS
+255 LTTRMGELSS
-265 TTDSK
+265 ATDSK

-302 QLGQAEATNSSTE
+302 QLGQTEATNSSTE

-415 ASLERGQSDQL
+415 TLVKKQNSSEVEQVTIA
-426 KAIDAAESQKLQTLD
+426 AAEKQKQLD
-441 DYRAKDLVSQQEYEA
+441 DYYAKGLVSQQEYE
-456 ARLLITTD
+456 
-464 AARARQK
+464 
-471 VEDSVTQKQQ
+471 
-481 KITASVDPIAKLQ
+481 TASADI
-494 QEREARLKV
+494 
-503 IDEYEQLETANHETA
+503 
-518 LAARQAAENTYNEGL
+518 
-533 RAAAEENFRAQ
+533 
-544 SMWNDMLLDGLDA
+544 
-557 VAGATTNSIVGLL
+557 
-570 NGTQS
+570 
-575 AEEAAKN
+575 
-582 LGNALL
+582 
-588 SSVVGSLVEM
+588 
-598 GAQYL
+598 
-603 TNMIIGQTANA
+603 ANA
-614 AMVASSVASGT
+614 AQEKKDAIVAKEQEQQAKRQEQADAYLAQLQANFEGESAELDRQYQVKQDKLDKFHEEGLISEEDYQNALADLRQQKADALIAADLSTWGTIAANVKSAASENT
-625 AVAAA
+625 ALYKAAA
-630 WAPAAAMASLASFGA
+630 ITEATISTYLAATKALATGGPILGPILAASTIALGLANVA
-645 NAAPAAAGISST
+645 KISS
-657 TALAAGLALTGVR
+657 AR
-670 EQGGQMNAGGSYL
+670 EQGGQLSAGQASTIA
-683 VGERGPEIIRMPG
+683 ERGKPEVIMPAG
-696 AGRAVNASQTRQQLN
+696 ASRVRTAQQMKEIMGQN
-711 GNNSGNSGPTNVTI
+711 GSSSGPSNVTI

>member
-9 ARVTAEGAVTAAKQL
+9 ARVTAEGAATAAKQL

-255 LTARMGELSS
+255 LTTRMGELSS
-265 TTDSK
+265 ATDSK

-393 AARAKSEADRQA
+393 AARAKSESDRQA

-415 ASLERGQSDQL
+415 TLVKKQNSSEVEQVTIA
-426 KAIDAAESQKLQTLD
+426 AAEKQKQLD
-441 DYRAKDLVSQQEYEA
+441 DYYAKGLVSQQEYE
-456 ARLLITTD
+456 
-464 AARARQK
+464 
-471 VEDSVTQKQQ
+471 
-481 KITASVDPIAKLQ
+481 TASADI
-494 QEREARLKV
+494 
-503 IDEYEQLETANHETA
+503 
-518 LAARQAAENTYNEGL
+518 
-533 RAAAEENFRAQ
+533 
-544 SMWNDMLLDGLDA
+544 
-557 VAGATTNSIVGLL
+557 
-570 NGTQS
+570 
-575 AEEAAKN
+575 
-582 LGNALL
+582 
-588 SSVVGSLVEM
+588 
-598 GAQYL
+598 
-603 TNMIIGQTANA
+603 ANA
-614 AMVASSVASGT
+614 AQEKKDAIVAKEQEQQAKRQEQADAYLAQLQANFEGESAELDRQYQVKQDKLDKFHEEGLISEEDYQNALADLRQQKADALIAADLSTWGTIAANVKNAASENT
-625 AVAAA
+625 ALYKAAA
-630 WAPAAAMASLASFGA
+630 ITEATISTYLAATKALATGGPILGPILAASTIALGLANVA
-645 NAAPAAAGISST
+645 KISS
-657 TALAAGLALTGVR
+657 AR
-670 EQGGQMNAGGSYL
+670 EQGGQLSAGQASTIA
-683 VGERGPEIIRMPG
+683 ERGKPEVIMPAG
-696 AGRAVNASQTRQQLN
+696 ASRVRTAQQMKEIMGQN
-711 GNNSGNSGPTNVTI
+711 GSSSGPSNVTI

>member
-9 ARVTAEGAVTAAKQL
+9 ARVTAEGAATAAKQL

-35 AATDKMTPAVKEA
+35 AATDKMAPAVKEA

-243 VAEKPAQDNVLA
+243 VAEKPTQDNVLA
-255 LTARMGELSS
+255 LTTRMGELSS
-265 TTDSK
+265 ATDSK

-415 ASLERGQSDQL
+415 TLVKKQNSSEVEQVTIA
-426 KAIDAAESQKLQTLD
+426 AAEKQKQLD
-441 DYRAKDLVSQQEYEA
+441 DYYAKGLVSQQEYE
-456 ARLLITTD
+456 
-464 AARARQK
+464 
-471 VEDSVTQKQQ
+471 
-481 KITASVDPIAKLQ
+481 TASADI
-494 QEREARLKV
+494 
-503 IDEYEQLETANHETA
+503 
-518 LAARQAAENTYNEGL
+518 
-533 RAAAEENFRAQ
+533 
-544 SMWNDMLLDGLDA
+544 
-557 VAGATTNSIVGLL
+557 
-570 NGTQS
+570 
-575 AEEAAKN
+575 
-582 LGNALL
+582 
-588 SSVVGSLVEM
+588 
-598 GAQYL
+598 
-603 TNMIIGQTANA
+603 ANA
-614 AMVASSVASGT
+614 AQEKKDAIVAKEQEQQAKRQEQADAYLAQLQANFEGESAELDRQYQVKQDKLDKFHEEGLISEEDYQNALADLRQQKADALIAADLSTWGTIAANVKSAASENT
-625 AVAAA
+625 ALYKAAA
-630 WAPAAAMASLASFGA
+630 ITEATISTYLAATKALATGGPILGPILAASTIALGLANVA
-645 NAAPAAAGISST
+645 KISS
-657 TALAAGLALTGVR
+657 AR
-670 EQGGQMNAGGSYL
+670 EQGGQLAAGQASTIA
-683 VGERGPEIIRMPG
+683 ERGKPEVIMPAG
-696 AGRAVNASQTRQQLN
+696 ASRVRTAQQMKEIMGQN
-711 GNNSGNSGPTNVTI
+711 GSSSGPSNVTI

>member
-9 ARVTAEGAVTAAKQL
+9 ARVTAEGAATAAKQL

-157 ETATASQAQL
+157 ETATTSQAQL

-243 VAEKPAQDNVLA
+243 VAEKPTQDNVLA
-255 LTARMGELSS
+255 LTTRMGELSS
-265 TTDSK
+265 ATDSK

-415 ASLERGQSDQL
+415 TLVKKQNSSEVEQVTIA
-426 KAIDAAESQKLQTLD
+426 AAEKQKQLD
-441 DYRAKDLVSQQEYEA
+441 DYYAKGLVSQQEYE
-456 ARLLITTD
+456 
-464 AARARQK
+464 
-471 VEDSVTQKQQ
+471 
-481 KITASVDPIAKLQ
+481 TASADI
-494 QEREARLKV
+494 
-503 IDEYEQLETANHETA
+503 
-518 LAARQAAENTYNEGL
+518 
-533 RAAAEENFRAQ
+533 
-544 SMWNDMLLDGLDA
+544 
-557 VAGATTNSIVGLL
+557 
-570 NGTQS
+570 
-575 AEEAAKN
+575 
-582 LGNALL
+582 
-588 SSVVGSLVEM
+588 
-598 GAQYL
+598 
-603 TNMIIGQTANA
+603 ANA
-614 AMVASSVASGT
+614 AQEKKDAIVAKEQEQQAKRQEQADAYLAQLQANFEGESAELDRQYQVKQDKLDKFHEEGLISEEDYQNALADLRQQKADALIDADLSTWGTIAANVKNAASENT
-625 AVAAA
+625 ALYKAAA
-630 WAPAAAMASLASFGA
+630 ITEATISTYLAATKALATGGPILGPILAASTIALGLANVA
-645 NAAPAAAGISST
+645 KISS
-657 TALAAGLALTGVR
+657 AR
-670 EQGGQMNAGGSYL
+670 EQGGQLSAGQASTIA
-683 VGERGPEIIRMPG
+683 ERGKPEVIMPAG
-696 AGRAVNASQTRQQLN
+696 ASRVRTAQQMKEIMGQN
-711 GNNSGNSGPTNVTI
+711 GAPSGGDNVTI
-725 VNNTSSQIGNV
+725 VNNTTGRVDSAV
-736 STEQDDEGR
+736 TERDDEGR
-745 LRIIIEE
+745 LRIIISET
-752 QVAASLQNSNSKIS
+752 VASQLQDNNSPIS
-766 KARKATRNAP
+766 KARRGTRGQP
-776 GFK
+776 GY

>member
-9 ARVTAEGAVTAAKQL
+9 ARVTAEGAATAAKQL

-48 AATTPKFGSA
+48 SATTPKFGSA

-94 GALGAVLGIAAAATS
+94 GALGAVLGITAAATS

-243 VAEKPAQDNVLA
+243 VAEKPTQDNVLA

-315 ATKQNITKMIEY
+315 ATKQNIT
-327 AQAQLQGA
+327 
-335 KAVLAFN
+335 
-342 AAQDKQ
+342 
-348 QFAQS
+348 
-353 GATAEQIAQY
+353 
-363 NELINKQYEKDVANY
+363 
-378 DAAQQKKAEA
+378 
-388 EAKSA
+388 
-393 AARAKSEADRQA
+393 
-405 AQEKQADAFL
+405 
-415 ASLERGQSDQL
+415 
-426 KAIDAAESQKLQTLD
+426 
-441 DYRAKDLVSQQEYEA
+441 
-456 ARLLITTD
+456 
-464 AARARQK
+464 
-471 VEDSVTQKQQ
+471 
-481 KITASVDPIAKLQ
+481 
-494 QEREARLKV
+494 
-503 IDEYEQLETANHETA
+503 
-518 LAARQAAENTYNEGL
+518 
-533 RAAAEENFRAQ
+533 
-544 SMWNDMLLDGLDA
+544 
-557 VAGATTNSIVGLL
+557 
-570 NGTQS
+570 
-575 AEEAAKN
+575 
-582 LGNALL
+582 
-588 SSVVGSLVEM
+588 
-598 GAQYL
+598 
-603 TNMIIGQTANA
+603 
-614 AMVASSVASGT
+614 
-625 AVAAA
+625 
-630 WAPAAAMASLASFGA
+630 
-645 NAAPAAAGISST
+645 
-657 TALAAGLALTGVR
+657 
-670 EQGGQMNAGGSYL
+670 
-683 VGERGPEIIRMPG
+683 
-696 AGRAVNASQTRQQLN
+696 
-711 GNNSGNSGPTNVTI
+711 
-725 VNNTSSQIGNV
+725 
-736 STEQDDEGR
+736 
-745 LRIIIEE
+745 
-752 QVAASLQNSNSKIS
+752 
-766 KARKATRNAP
+766 
-776 GFK
+776 

>member
-48 AATTPKFGSA
+48 AKTTPKFGSA

-73 SSGQSALL
+73 SGGQSALL

-243 VAEKPAQDNVLA
+243 VAEKPTQDNVLA
-255 LTARMGELSS
+255 LTTRMGELSS
-265 TTDSK
+265 ATDGK

-415 ASLERGQSDQL
+415 TLVKKQNSSEVEQVTIA
-426 KAIDAAESQKLQTLD
+426 AAEKQKQLD
-441 DYRAKDLVSQQEYEA
+441 EYYAKGLVSQQEYE
-456 ARLLITTD
+456 
-464 AARARQK
+464 
-471 VEDSVTQKQQ
+471 
-481 KITASVDPIAKLQ
+481 TASADI
-494 QEREARLKV
+494 
-503 IDEYEQLETANHETA
+503 
-518 LAARQAAENTYNEGL
+518 
-533 RAAAEENFRAQ
+533 
-544 SMWNDMLLDGLDA
+544 
-557 VAGATTNSIVGLL
+557 
-570 NGTQS
+570 
-575 AEEAAKN
+575 
-582 LGNALL
+582 
-588 SSVVGSLVEM
+588 
-598 GAQYL
+598 
-603 TNMIIGQTANA
+603 ANA
-614 AMVASSVASGT
+614 AQEKKDAIVAKEQEKQAKRQEQADAYLAQLQANFEGESAELDRQYQVKQDKLDKFHEEGLISEEDYQNALADLRQQKADALIAADLSTWGTIAANVKNAASENT
-625 AVAAA
+625 ALYKAAA
-630 WAPAAAMASLASFGA
+630 ITEATISTYLAA
-645 NAAPAAAGISST
+645 NK
-657 TALAAGLALTGVR
+657 ALATGGPILGPILAASAIALGLANVAKISAAR
-670 EQGGQMNAGGSYL
+670 EQGGQLSAGQASTIA
-683 VGERGPEIIRMPG
+683 ERGKPEVIMPAG
-696 AGRAVNASQTRQQLN
+696 ASRVRTAQQMKEIMGQN
-711 GNNSGNSGPTNVTI
+711 GSSSGPSNVTI

>member
-9 ARVTAEGAVTAAKQL
+9 ARVTAEGAATAAKQL

-243 VAEKPAQDNVLA
+243 VAEKPTQDNVLA
-255 LTARMGELSS
+255 LTTRMGELSS
-265 TTDSK
+265 ATDSK

-415 ASLERGQSDQL
+415 TLVKKQNSSEVEQVTIA
-426 KAIDAAESQKLQTLD
+426 AAEKQKQLD
-441 DYRAKDLVSQQEYEA
+441 DYYAKGLVSQQEYE
-456 ARLLITTD
+456 
-464 AARARQK
+464 
-471 VEDSVTQKQQ
+471 
-481 KITASVDPIAKLQ
+481 TASADI
-494 QEREARLKV
+494 
-503 IDEYEQLETANHETA
+503 
-518 LAARQAAENTYNEGL
+518 
-533 RAAAEENFRAQ
+533 
-544 SMWNDMLLDGLDA
+544 
-557 VAGATTNSIVGLL
+557 
-570 NGTQS
+570 
-575 AEEAAKN
+575 
-582 LGNALL
+582 
-588 SSVVGSLVEM
+588 
-598 GAQYL
+598 
-603 TNMIIGQTANA
+603 ANA
-614 AMVASSVASGT
+614 AQEKKDAIVAKEQEQQAKRQEQADAYLAQLQANFEGESAELDRQYQVKQDKLDKFHEEGLISEEDYQNALADLRQQKADALIDADLSTWGTIAANVKNAASENT
-625 AVAAA
+625 ALYKAAA
-630 WAPAAAMASLASFGA
+630 ITEATISTYLAATKALATGGPILGPILAASTIALGLANVA
-645 NAAPAAAGISST
+645 KISS
-657 TALAAGLALTGVR
+657 AR
-670 EQGGQMNAGGSYL
+670 EQGGQLSAGQASTIA
-683 VGERGPEIIRMPG
+683 ERGKPEVIMPAG
-696 AGRAVNASQTRQQLN
+696 ASRVRTAQQMKEIMGQN
-711 GNNSGNSGPTNVTI
+711 GAPSGGDNVTI
-725 VNNTSSQIGNV
+725 VNNTTGRVDSAV
-736 STEQDDEGR
+736 TERDDEGR
-745 LRIIIEE
+745 LRIIISET
-752 QVAASLQNSNSKIS
+752 VASQLQDNNSPIS
-766 KARKATRNAP
+766 KARRGTRGQP
-776 GFK
+776 GY

>member
-9 ARVTAEGAVTAAKQL
+9 ARVTAEGAATAAKQL

-48 AATTPKFGSA
+48 AKTTPKFGSA

-243 VAEKPAQDNVLA
+243 VAEKPTQDNVLA
-255 LTARMGELSS
+255 LTTRMGELSS
-265 TTDSK
+265 ATDSK

-415 ASLERGQSDQL
+415 TLVKKQNSSEVEQVTIA
-426 KAIDAAESQKLQTLD
+426 AAEKQKQLD
-441 DYRAKDLVSQQEYEA
+441 EYYAKGLVSQQEYE
-456 ARLLITTD
+456 
-464 AARARQK
+464 
-471 VEDSVTQKQQ
+471 
-481 KITASVDPIAKLQ
+481 TASADI
-494 QEREARLKV
+494 
-503 IDEYEQLETANHETA
+503 
-518 LAARQAAENTYNEGL
+518 
-533 RAAAEENFRAQ
+533 
-544 SMWNDMLLDGLDA
+544 
-557 VAGATTNSIVGLL
+557 
-570 NGTQS
+570 
-575 AEEAAKN
+575 
-582 LGNALL
+582 
-588 SSVVGSLVEM
+588 
-598 GAQYL
+598 
-603 TNMIIGQTANA
+603 ANA
-614 AMVASSVASGT
+614 AQEKKDAIVAKEQEQQAKRQEQADAYLAQLQANFEGESAELDRQYQVKQDKLDKFHEEGLISEEDYQNALADLRRQKADALIAADLSTWGTIAANVKSAASENT
-625 AVAAA
+625 ALYKAAA
-630 WAPAAAMASLASFGA
+630 ITEATISTYLAATKALATGGPILGPILAASTIALGLANVA
-645 NAAPAAAGISST
+645 KISS
-657 TALAAGLALTGVR
+657 AR
-670 EQGGQMNAGGSYL
+670 EQGGQLSAGQASTIA
-683 VGERGPEIIRMPG
+683 ERGKPEVIMPAG
-696 AGRAVNASQTRQQLN
+696 ASRVRTAQQMKEIMGQN
-711 GNNSGNSGPTNVTI
+711 GSSSSPSNVTI

>member
-9 ARVTAEGAVTAAKQL
+9 ARVTAEGAATAAKQL

-243 VAEKPAQDNVLA
+243 VAEKPTQDNVLA
-255 LTARMGELSS
+255 LTTRMGELSS
-265 TTDSK
+265 ATDSK

-315 ATKQNITKMIEY
+315 ATKQNIVKMIEY

-415 ASLERGQSDQL
+415 TLVKKQNSSEVEQVTIA
-426 KAIDAAESQKLQTLD
+426 AAEKQKQLD
-441 DYRAKDLVSQQEYEA
+441 DYYAKGLVSQQEYE
-456 ARLLITTD
+456 
-464 AARARQK
+464 
-471 VEDSVTQKQQ
+471 
-481 KITASVDPIAKLQ
+481 TASADI
-494 QEREARLKV
+494 
-503 IDEYEQLETANHETA
+503 
-518 LAARQAAENTYNEGL
+518 
-533 RAAAEENFRAQ
+533 
-544 SMWNDMLLDGLDA
+544 
-557 VAGATTNSIVGLL
+557 
-570 NGTQS
+570 
-575 AEEAAKN
+575 
-582 LGNALL
+582 
-588 SSVVGSLVEM
+588 
-598 GAQYL
+598 
-603 TNMIIGQTANA
+603 ANA
-614 AMVASSVASGT
+614 AQEKKDAIVAKEQEQQAKRQEQADAYLAQLQANFEGESAELDRQYQVKQDKLDKFHEEGLISEEDYQNALADLRQQKADALIAADLSTWGTIAANVKSAASENT
-625 AVAAA
+625 ALYKAAA
-630 WAPAAAMASLASFGA
+630 ITEATISTYLAATKALATGGPILGPILAASTIALGLANVA
-645 NAAPAAAGISST
+645 KISS
-657 TALAAGLALTGVR
+657 AR
-670 EQGGQMNAGGSYL
+670 EQGGQLAAGQASTIA
-683 VGERGPEIIRMPG
+683 ERGKPEVIMPAG
-696 AGRAVNASQTRQQLN
+696 ASRVRTAQQMKEIMGQN
-711 GNNSGNSGPTNVTI
+711 GGQSGGDNVTI
-725 VNNTSSQIGNV
+725 VNNTTGRVDSAV
-736 STEQDDEGR
+736 TERDDEGR
-745 LRIIIEE
+745 LRIIISET
-752 QVAASLQNSNSKIS
+752 VASQLQDNNSPIS
-766 KARKATRNAP
+766 KARRSTRGQP
-776 GFK
+776 GY

>member
-9 ARVTAEGAVTAAKQL
+9 ARVTAEGAATAAKQL

-243 VAEKPAQDNVLA
+243 VAEKPTQDNVLA
-255 LTARMGELSS
+255 LTTRMGELSS
-265 TTDSK
+265 ATDSK

-415 ASLERGQSDQL
+415 TLVKKQNSSEVEQVTIA
-426 KAIDAAESQKLQTLD
+426 AAEKQKQLD
-441 DYRAKDLVSQQEYEA
+441 DYYAKGLVSQQEYE
-456 ARLLITTD
+456 
-464 AARARQK
+464 
-471 VEDSVTQKQQ
+471 
-481 KITASVDPIAKLQ
+481 TASADI
-494 QEREARLKV
+494 
-503 IDEYEQLETANHETA
+503 
-518 LAARQAAENTYNEGL
+518 
-533 RAAAEENFRAQ
+533 
-544 SMWNDMLLDGLDA
+544 
-557 VAGATTNSIVGLL
+557 
-570 NGTQS
+570 
-575 AEEAAKN
+575 
-582 LGNALL
+582 
-588 SSVVGSLVEM
+588 
-598 GAQYL
+598 
-603 TNMIIGQTANA
+603 ANA
-614 AMVASSVASGT
+614 AQEKKDAIVAKEQEQQAKRQEQADAYLAQLQANFEGESAELDRQYQVKQDKLDKFHEEGLISEEDYQNALADLRQQKADALIAADLSTWGTIAANVKNAASENT
-625 AVAAA
+625 ALYKAAA
-630 WAPAAAMASLASFGA
+630 ITEATISTYLAATKALATGGPILGPILAASTIALGLANVA
-645 NAAPAAAGISST
+645 KISS
-657 TALAAGLALTGVR
+657 AR
-670 EQGGQMNAGGSYL
+670 EQGGQLAAGQASTIA
-683 VGERGPEIIRMPG
+683 ERGKPEVIMPAG
-696 AGRAVNASQTRQQLN
+696 ASRVRTAQQMKEIMGQN
-711 GNNSGNSGPTNVTI
+711 GSSSGPSNVTI

>member
-9 ARVTAEGAVTAAKQL
+9 ARVTAEGAATAAKQL

-243 VAEKPAQDNVLA
+243 VAEKPTQDNVLA
-255 LTARMGELSS
+255 LTTRMGELSS
-265 TTDSK
+265 ATDSK

-278 RAELLNAIATQD
+278 RAELLNAITTQD

-415 ASLERGQSDQL
+415 TLVKKQNSSEVEQVTIA
-426 KAIDAAESQKLQTLD
+426 AAEKQKQLD
-441 DYRAKDLVSQQEYEA
+441 DYYAKGLVSQQEYE
-456 ARLLITTD
+456 
-464 AARARQK
+464 
-471 VEDSVTQKQQ
+471 
-481 KITASVDPIAKLQ
+481 TASADI
-494 QEREARLKV
+494 
-503 IDEYEQLETANHETA
+503 
-518 LAARQAAENTYNEGL
+518 
-533 RAAAEENFRAQ
+533 
-544 SMWNDMLLDGLDA
+544 
-557 VAGATTNSIVGLL
+557 
-570 NGTQS
+570 
-575 AEEAAKN
+575 
-582 LGNALL
+582 
-588 SSVVGSLVEM
+588 
-598 GAQYL
+598 
-603 TNMIIGQTANA
+603 ANA
-614 AMVASSVASGT
+614 AQEKKDAIVAKEQEQQAKRQEQADAYLAQLQANFEGESAELDRQYHVKQDKLDKFHEEGLISEEDYQNALADLRQQKADALIAADLSTWGTIAANVKSAASENT
-625 AVAAA
+625 ALYKAAA
-630 WAPAAAMASLASFGA
+630 ITEATISTYLAATKALATGGPILGPILAASTIALGLANVA
-645 NAAPAAAGISST
+645 KISS
-657 TALAAGLALTGVR
+657 AR
-670 EQGGQMNAGGSYL
+670 EQGGQLSAGQASTIA
-683 VGERGPEIIRMPG
+683 ERGKPEVIMPAG
-696 AGRAVNASQTRQQLN
+696 ASRVRTAQQMKEIMGQN
-711 GNNSGNSGPTNVTI
+711 GSSSSPSNVTI

>member
-9 ARVTAEGAVTAAKQL
+9 ARVTAEGAATAAKQL

-243 VAEKPAQDNVLA
+243 VAEKPTQDNVLA
-255 LTARMGELSS
+255 LTTRMGELSS
-265 TTDSK
+265 ATDSK

-415 ASLERGQSDQL
+415 TLVKKQNSSEVEQVTIA
-426 KAIDAAESQKLQTLD
+426 AAEKQKQLD
-441 DYRAKDLVSQQEYEA
+441 DYYAKGLVAQQEYE
-456 ARLLITTD
+456 
-464 AARARQK
+464 
-471 VEDSVTQKQQ
+471 
-481 KITASVDPIAKLQ
+481 TASADI
-494 QEREARLKV
+494 
-503 IDEYEQLETANHETA
+503 
-518 LAARQAAENTYNEGL
+518 
-533 RAAAEENFRAQ
+533 
-544 SMWNDMLLDGLDA
+544 
-557 VAGATTNSIVGLL
+557 
-570 NGTQS
+570 
-575 AEEAAKN
+575 
-582 LGNALL
+582 
-588 SSVVGSLVEM
+588 
-598 GAQYL
+598 
-603 TNMIIGQTANA
+603 ANA
-614 AMVASSVASGT
+614 AQEKKDAIVAKEQEQQAKRQEQADAYLAQLQANFEGESAELDRQYQVKQDKLDKFHEEGLISEEDYQNALADLRQQKADALIAADLSTWGTIAANVKSAASENT
-625 AVAAA
+625 ALYKAAA
-630 WAPAAAMASLASFGA
+630 ITEATISTYLAATKALATGGPILGPILAASTIALGLANVA
-645 NAAPAAAGISST
+645 KISS
-657 TALAAGLALTGVR
+657 AR
-670 EQGGQMNAGGSYL
+670 EQGGQLSAGQASTIAERGKPEVIMPAGASRVRTAQQMKEIMGQNGGST
-683 VGERGPEIIRMPG
+683 GPANISII
-696 AGRAVNASQTRQQLN
+696 
-711 GNNSGNSGPTNVTI
+711 
-725 VNNTSSQIGNV
+725 NNTSAQIGNTSV
-736 STEQDDEGR
+736 EQDEEGR

>member
-9 ARVTAEGAVTAAKQL
+9 ARVTAEGAATAAKQL

-48 AATTPKFGSA
+48 TATTPKFGSA

-243 VAEKPAQDNVLA
+243 VAEKPTQDNVLA

-265 TTDSK
+265 ATDSK

-415 ASLERGQSDQL
+415 TLVKKQNSSEVEQVTIA
-426 KAIDAAESQKLQTLD
+426 AAEKQKQLD
-441 DYRAKDLVSQQEYEA
+441 DYYAKGLVSQQEYE
-456 ARLLITTD
+456 
-464 AARARQK
+464 
-471 VEDSVTQKQQ
+471 
-481 KITASVDPIAKLQ
+481 TASADI
-494 QEREARLKV
+494 
-503 IDEYEQLETANHETA
+503 
-518 LAARQAAENTYNEGL
+518 
-533 RAAAEENFRAQ
+533 
-544 SMWNDMLLDGLDA
+544 
-557 VAGATTNSIVGLL
+557 
-570 NGTQS
+570 
-575 AEEAAKN
+575 
-582 LGNALL
+582 
-588 SSVVGSLVEM
+588 
-598 GAQYL
+598 
-603 TNMIIGQTANA
+603 ANA
-614 AMVASSVASGT
+614 AQEKKDAIVAKEQEQQAKRQEQADAYLAQLQANFEGESAELDRQYQVKQDKLDKFHEEGLISEEDYQNALADLRQQKADALIAADLSTWGTIAANVKNAASENT
-625 AVAAA
+625 ALYKAAA
-630 WAPAAAMASLASFGA
+630 ITEATISTYLAATKALATGGPILGPILAASTIALGLANVA
-645 NAAPAAAGISST
+645 KISS
-657 TALAAGLALTGVR
+657 AR
-670 EQGGQMNAGGSYL
+670 EQGGQLSAGQASTIA
-683 VGERGPEIIRMPG
+683 ERGKPEVIMPAG
-696 AGRAVNASQTRQQLN
+696 ASRVRTAQQMKEIMGQN
-711 GNNSGNSGPTNVTI
+711 GSSSGPSNVTI

>member
-9 ARVTAEGAVTAAKQL
+9 ARVTAEGAATAAKQL

-243 VAEKPAQDNVLA
+243 VAEKPTQDNVLA
-255 LTARMGELSS
+255 LTTRMGELSS
-265 TTDSK
+265 ATDSK

-415 ASLERGQSDQL
+415 TLVKKQNSSEVEQVTIA
-426 KAIDAAESQKLQTLD
+426 AAEKQKQLD
-441 DYRAKDLVSQQEYEA
+441 DYYAKGLVSQQEYE
-456 ARLLITTD
+456 
-464 AARARQK
+464 
-471 VEDSVTQKQQ
+471 
-481 KITASVDPIAKLQ
+481 TASADI
-494 QEREARLKV
+494 
-503 IDEYEQLETANHETA
+503 
-518 LAARQAAENTYNEGL
+518 
-533 RAAAEENFRAQ
+533 
-544 SMWNDMLLDGLDA
+544 
-557 VAGATTNSIVGLL
+557 
-570 NGTQS
+570 
-575 AEEAAKN
+575 
-582 LGNALL
+582 
-588 SSVVGSLVEM
+588 
-598 GAQYL
+598 
-603 TNMIIGQTANA
+603 ANA
-614 AMVASSVASGT
+614 AQEKKDAIVAKEQEQQAKRQEQADAYLAQLQANFEGESAELDRQYQVKQDKLDKFHEEGLISEEDYQNALADLRQQKADALIAADLSTWGTIAANVKNAASENT
-625 AVAAA
+625 ALYKAAA
-630 WAPAAAMASLASFGA
+630 ITEATISTYLAATKALATGGPILGPILAASTIALGLANVA
-645 NAAPAAAGISST
+645 KISS
-657 TALAAGLALTGVR
+657 AR
-670 EQGGQMNAGGSYL
+670 EQGGQLSAGQASTIA
-683 VGERGPEIIRMPG
+683 ERGKPEVIMPAG
-696 AGRAVNASQTRQQLN
+696 ASRVRTAQQMKEIMGQN
-711 GNNSGNSGPTNVTI
+711 GSSSGPSNVTI

-745 LRIIIEE
+745 LRIIISE
-752 QVAASLQNSNSKIS
+752 QVAAELQNSNSKIS

>member
-9 ARVTAEGAVTAAKQL
+9 ARVTAEGAATAAKQL

-243 VAEKPAQDNVLA
+243 VAEKPTQDNVLA
-255 LTARMGELSS
+255 LTTRMGELSS
-265 TTDSK
+265 ATDSK

-415 ASLERGQSDQL
+415 TLVKKQNSSEVEQVTIA
-426 KAIDAAESQKLQTLD
+426 AAEKQKQLD
-441 DYRAKDLVSQQEYEA
+441 DYYAKGLVSQQEYE
-456 ARLLITTD
+456 
-464 AARARQK
+464 
-471 VEDSVTQKQQ
+471 
-481 KITASVDPIAKLQ
+481 TASADI
-494 QEREARLKV
+494 
-503 IDEYEQLETANHETA
+503 
-518 LAARQAAENTYNEGL
+518 
-533 RAAAEENFRAQ
+533 
-544 SMWNDMLLDGLDA
+544 
-557 VAGATTNSIVGLL
+557 
-570 NGTQS
+570 
-575 AEEAAKN
+575 
-582 LGNALL
+582 
-588 SSVVGSLVEM
+588 
-598 GAQYL
+598 
-603 TNMIIGQTANA
+603 ANA
-614 AMVASSVASGT
+614 AQEKKDAIVAKEQEQQAKRQEQADAYLAQLQANFEGESAELDRQYQVKQDKLDKFHEEGLISEEDYQNALADLRQQKADALIAADLSTWGTIAANVKSAASENT
-625 AVAAA
+625 ALYKAAA
-630 WAPAAAMASLASFGA
+630 ITEATISTYLAATKALATGGPILGPILAASTIALGLANVA
-645 NAAPAAAGISST
+645 KISS
-657 TALAAGLALTGVR
+657 AR
-670 EQGGQMNAGGSYL
+670 EQGGQLAAGQASTIA
-683 VGERGPEIIRMPG
+683 ERGKPEVIMPAG
-696 AGRAVNASQTRQQLN
+696 ASRVRTAQQMKEIMGQN
-711 GNNSGNSGPTNVTI
+711 GSSSGPSNVTI

>member
-9 ARVTAEGAVTAAKQL
+9 ARVTAEGAATAAKQL

-48 AATTPKFGSA
+48 TATTPKFGSA

-94 GALGAVLGIAAAATS
+94 GALGAVLGIAAATTS

-148 SYIQLATGV
+148 SYIQLAAGV

-243 VAEKPAQDNVLA
+243 VAEKPTQDNVLA
-255 LTARMGELSS
+255 LTTRMGELSS
-265 TTDSK
+265 ATDSK

-327 AQAQLQGA
+327 AKAQLQGA

-393 AARAKSEADRQA
+393 AARAKSEADRRA

-415 ASLERGQSDQL
+415 TLVKKQNSSEVEQVTIA
-426 KAIDAAESQKLQTLD
+426 AAEKQKQLD
-441 DYRAKDLVSQQEYEA
+441 DYYAKGLVSQQEYETASAGIASA
-456 ARLLITTD
+456 AQEKKDAIVAKEQEQQSKRQEQADAYLAQLQANFEGESAELDRQYQVKQDKLDKFHEEGLISE
-464 AARARQK
+464 
-471 VEDSVTQKQQ
+471 EDYQNALADLRQQ
-481 KITASVDPIAKLQ
+481 KADALIAADLSTWGTIAANVKSAAS
-494 QEREARLKV
+494 E
-503 IDEYEQLETANHETA
+503 NTA
-518 LAARQAAENTYNEGL
+518 LYK
-533 RAAAEENFRAQ
+533 AAAITEATI
-544 SMWNDMLLDGLDA
+544 STYLAATKALATGGPILGPILAASTIALGLA
-557 VAGATTNSIVGLL
+557 NVA
-570 NGTQS
+570 
-575 AEEAAKN
+575 K
-582 LGNALL
+582 
-588 SSVVGSLVEM
+588 
-598 GAQYL
+598 
-603 TNMIIGQTANA
+603 
-614 AMVASSVASGT
+614 
-625 AVAAA
+625 
-630 WAPAAAMASLASFGA
+630 
-645 NAAPAAAGISST
+645 ISS
-657 TALAAGLALTGVR
+657 AR
-670 EQGGQMNAGGSYL
+670 EQGGQLSAGQASTIA
-683 VGERGPEIIRMPG
+683 ERGKPEVIMPAG
-696 AGRAVNASQTRQQLN
+696 ASRVRTAQQMKEIMGQN
-711 GNNSGNSGPTNVTI
+711 GAQSGGDNVTI
-725 VNNTSSQIGNV
+725 VNNTTGRVDSAI
-736 STEQDDEGR
+736 TERDDEGR
-745 LRIIIEE
+745 LRIIISET
-752 QVAASLQNSNSKIS
+752 VASQLQDNNSPIS
-766 KARKATRNAP
+766 KARRSTRGQP
-776 GFK
+776 GY

>member
-9 ARVTAEGAVTAAKQL
+9 ARVTAEGAATAAKQL

-167 EAGIAGAEN
+167 EAGISGAEN

-243 VAEKPAQDNVLA
+243 VAEKPTQDNVLA

-265 TTDSK
+265 ATDSK

-415 ASLERGQSDQL
+415 TLVKKQNSSEVEQVTIA
-426 KAIDAAESQKLQTLD
+426 AAEKQKQLD
-441 DYRAKDLVSQQEYEA
+441 DYYAKGLVSQQEYE
-456 ARLLITTD
+456 
-464 AARARQK
+464 
-471 VEDSVTQKQQ
+471 
-481 KITASVDPIAKLQ
+481 TASADI
-494 QEREARLKV
+494 
-503 IDEYEQLETANHETA
+503 
-518 LAARQAAENTYNEGL
+518 
-533 RAAAEENFRAQ
+533 
-544 SMWNDMLLDGLDA
+544 
-557 VAGATTNSIVGLL
+557 
-570 NGTQS
+570 
-575 AEEAAKN
+575 
-582 LGNALL
+582 
-588 SSVVGSLVEM
+588 
-598 GAQYL
+598 
-603 TNMIIGQTANA
+603 ANA
-614 AMVASSVASGT
+614 AQEKKDAIVAKEQEQQAKRQEQADAYLAQLQANFEGESAELDRQYQVKQDKLDKFHEEGLISEEDYQNALADLRQQKADALIAADLSTWGTIAANVKSAASENT
-625 AVAAA
+625 ALYKAAA
-630 WAPAAAMASLASFGA
+630 ITEATISTYLAATKALATGGPILGPILAASTIALGLANVA
-645 NAAPAAAGISST
+645 KISS
-657 TALAAGLALTGVR
+657 AR
-670 EQGGQMNAGGSYL
+670 EQGGQLSAGQASTIA
-683 VGERGPEIIRMPG
+683 ERGKPEVIMPAG
-696 AGRAVNASQTRQQLN
+696 ASRVRTAQQMKEIMGQN
-711 GNNSGNSGPTNVTI
+711 GSSSGPSNVTI

>member
-9 ARVTAEGAVTAAKQL
+9 ARVTAEGAATAAKQL

-64 QLQDFIVQV
+64 QLQDLIVQV

-243 VAEKPAQDNVLA
+243 VAEKPTQDNVLA
-255 LTARMGELSS
+255 LTTRMGELSS
-265 TTDSK
+265 ATDSK

-415 ASLERGQSDQL
+415 TLVKKQNSSEVEQVTIA
-426 KAIDAAESQKLQTLD
+426 AAEKQKQLD
-441 DYRAKDLVSQQEYEA
+441 EYYAKGLVSQQEYE
-456 ARLLITTD
+456 
-464 AARARQK
+464 
-471 VEDSVTQKQQ
+471 
-481 KITASVDPIAKLQ
+481 TASADI
-494 QEREARLKV
+494 
-503 IDEYEQLETANHETA
+503 
-518 LAARQAAENTYNEGL
+518 
-533 RAAAEENFRAQ
+533 
-544 SMWNDMLLDGLDA
+544 
-557 VAGATTNSIVGLL
+557 
-570 NGTQS
+570 
-575 AEEAAKN
+575 
-582 LGNALL
+582 
-588 SSVVGSLVEM
+588 
-598 GAQYL
+598 
-603 TNMIIGQTANA
+603 ANA
-614 AMVASSVASGT
+614 AQEKKDAIVAKEQEQQAKRQEQADAYLAQLQANFEGESAELDRQYQVKQDKLDKFHEEGLISEEDYQNALADLRRQKADALIAADLSTWGTIAANVKSAASENT
-625 AVAAA
+625 ALYKAAA
-630 WAPAAAMASLASFGA
+630 ITEATISTYLAATKALATGGPILGPILAASTIALGLANVA
-645 NAAPAAAGISST
+645 KISS
-657 TALAAGLALTGVR
+657 AR
-670 EQGGQMNAGGSYL
+670 EQGGQLSAGQASTIAERGKPEVIMPAGASRVRTAQQMKEIMGQNGGST
-683 VGERGPEIIRMPG
+683 GPANISII
-696 AGRAVNASQTRQQLN
+696 
-711 GNNSGNSGPTNVTI
+711 
-725 VNNTSSQIGNV
+725 NNTSAQIGNTSV
-736 STEQDDEGR
+736 EQDEEGR

>member
-9 ARVTAEGAVTAAKQL
+9 ARVTAEGAATAAKQL

-243 VAEKPAQDNVLA
+243 VAEKPTQDNVLA
-255 LTARMGELSS
+255 LTTRMGELSS
-265 TTDSK
+265 VTDSK

-415 ASLERGQSDQL
+415 TLVKKQNSSEVEQVTIA
-426 KAIDAAESQKLQTLD
+426 AAEKQKQLD
-441 DYRAKDLVSQQEYEA
+441 DYYAKGLVSQQEYE
-456 ARLLITTD
+456 
-464 AARARQK
+464 
-471 VEDSVTQKQQ
+471 
-481 KITASVDPIAKLQ
+481 TASADI
-494 QEREARLKV
+494 
-503 IDEYEQLETANHETA
+503 
-518 LAARQAAENTYNEGL
+518 
-533 RAAAEENFRAQ
+533 
-544 SMWNDMLLDGLDA
+544 
-557 VAGATTNSIVGLL
+557 
-570 NGTQS
+570 
-575 AEEAAKN
+575 
-582 LGNALL
+582 
-588 SSVVGSLVEM
+588 
-598 GAQYL
+598 
-603 TNMIIGQTANA
+603 ANA
-614 AMVASSVASGT
+614 AQEKKDAIVAKEQEQQAKRQEQADAYLAQLQANFEGESAELDRQYQVKQDKLDKFHEEGLISEEDYQNALADLRQQKADALIAADLSTWGTIAANVKSAASENT
-625 AVAAA
+625 ALYKAAA
-630 WAPAAAMASLASFGA
+630 ITEATISTYLAATKALATGGPILGPILAASTIALGLANVA
-645 NAAPAAAGISST
+645 KISS
-657 TALAAGLALTGVR
+657 AR
-670 EQGGQMNAGGSYL
+670 EQGGQLSAGQASTIA
-683 VGERGPEIIRMPG
+683 ERGKPEVIMPAG
-696 AGRAVNASQTRQQLN
+696 ASRVRTAQQMKEIMGQN
-711 GNNSGNSGPTNVTI
+711 GSSSGPSNVTI

-766 KARKATRNAP
+766 KARKATRNSP